1 MYVVCFICFFF
12 CKQKTAYE
20 MRISDWSSD
29 VCSADLFQGFRSK
42 DYNRWMFIPIFGDIK
57 LSNVTTLPGTNQIDT
72 ATVTGAVRPDG
83 YTGSFN
89 GKTDTYQVGGGAIW
103 KRDRLQISADV
114 AYTDSQYTANLV
126 NVDYAAARDRKSTR
140 LNSSH

>member
-1 MYVVCFICFFF
+1 
-12 CKQKTAYE
+12 
-20 MRISDWSSD
+20 
-29 VCSADLFQGFRSK
+29 
-42 DYNRWMFIPIFGDIK
+42 MFIPIFGDIK

-103 KRDRLQISADV
+103 QRDRLQISADV
-114 AYTDSQYTANLV
+114 AYPDSPSTANLV
-126 NVDYAAARDRKSTR
+126 TVDYAAPRSPVRAVQCAPNSTDAPR
-140 LNSSH
+140 GGERG